1 MESFASVMA
10 FDYTTVDP
18 KHKAK
23 AQVIM
28 DQWSILGLIAPLSN
42 CLSGN
47 RPLLS
52 KINLKNICGKKRSP
66 SAC

>member
-10 FDYTTVDP
+10 SDYTTVDP

-28 DQWSILGLIAPLSN
+28 DQRSILGLIAPLSN
-42 CLSGN
+42 CSSGN
-47 RPLLS
+47 RPLVS
-52 KINLKNICGKKRSP
+52 RMNF
-66 SAC
+66 